1 MLVKCSVFKV
11 TEKSHYSS
19 AWKME
24 NGKHGTQ
31 YTHEIYSDN
40 NNKRKYKTSIAE
52 LTPEYVAKSYDTFRI
67 FHE

>member
-24 NGKHGTQ
+24 NMAQ
-31 YTHEIYSDN
+31 YTHEIYTN
-40 NNKRKYKTSIAE
+40 NNKKNMRCYKTSIAE